1 MKFNEFVYERPD
13 FETEKNHIHQLI
25 ESFQTAT
32 SAQKQI
38 ELIKEANEKR
48 SEIQSMATI
57 SSIRNSIDTQDKF
70 YEEENQFWDQHM
82 PYLEE
87 LSAKLYQSILSSPY
101 LDEIKPHFPETF
113 FKIAEYSLKAF
124 DPSIIEHLQKENALS
139 TEYTKLLASAQIEF
153 DGNTYT
159 LTQLTPWIQNKD
171 RSVRQR
177 ALEAKMGF
185 FETHEETLDRIYSN
199 LVSVRTEM
207 AQKLGYKNFVELGY
221 IRMMRLDYNEDMV
234 ANYRKQVLND
244 LVPVAQTLYE
254 KQRVRIGLDSLKH
267 YDLPFQFKDGNAKPF
282 GTPEEIIQA
291 GQKMYHELSEET
303 KEFIDF
309 MMEHELMDLVSK
321 KGKAG
326 GGYCTYIPSHKSPFI
341 FSNFN
346 GTSGDIDVLTHEA
359 GHAFQVYSSSHIDT
373 IECQFPTMESAE
385 IHSMSMEFFT
395 WPWMES
401 FFKEQAQK
409 YRYSH
414 LAGALKFI
422 PYGVLVD
429 HFQHIVYNNPDKDAQ
444 FRKEQWRM
452 LEKQYLPHIDYSDST
467 FLEKGTYWYQQGHI
481 FQAPFYYIDYTLAQV
496 IALQFFKRMQDVD
509 PEAWKDYLHLCQLGG
524 TKTFLQLVKEANLK
538 SPFEDGVLKSVMQTV
553 EHWLDSIDDL
563 AL

>member
-13 FETEKNHIHQLI
+13 FETEKNHILQLI

-38 ELIKEANEKR
+38 DLIIEANEKR
-48 SEIQSMATI
+48 SAIQSMATI

-101 LDEIKPHFPETF
+101 LNEIKPHFPETF

-185 FETHEETLDRIYSN
+185 FETHEETLDRIYSD

-221 IRMMRLDYNEDMV
+221 IRMMRFDYNEEMV
-234 ANYRKQVLND
+234 ANYRRQVLND

-267 YDLPFQFKDGNAKPF
+267 YDLPFQFKDGNAKPY
-282 GTPEEIIQA
+282 GTPEEIIEA

-359 GHAFQVYSSSHIDT
+359 GHAFQVYSSSSIET

-444 FRKEQWRM
+444 FRKEQWRI
-452 LEKQYLPHIDYSDST
+452 LEKQYLPHIDYSDSS

-496 IALQFFKRMQDVD
+496 IALQFFKRMQDQD
-509 PEAWKDYLHLCQLGG
+509 PQAWKDYLHLCQLGG

-538 SPFEDGVLKSVMQTV
+538 SPFEDGVLKSVMKTV
-553 EHWLDSIDDL
+553 ENWLDSIDDL